1 MPHETAVERRA
12 KWQKSVARN
21 CDRVA
26 PHKTAIVRCRAR
38 LVLFLPRI
46 KRPTTIN
53 LMEIDIE
60 TEPLPTKAARV
71 TEAAQ
76 AIKAT
81 AAPKAAEVTEATKA
95 TAAPKAAE
103 VNSEGGLPPR
113 KRRAVLSIMVTG
125 TTAAC
130 ITQSMLIAALPT
142 IMAEFAI
149 DASAGQLLTTAYIF
163 TLGLISAL
171 TAFLMNRFNS
181 KKLFLASMASF
192 AIGCIAAIFAPNYP
206 CLLVARLVQ
215 AGGAGICLP
224 LVQLVALNVYP
235 KSQYGRATSIV
246 GMIIGFAPAVGP
258 TISGFL
264 IDMWGWRSMF
274 WILGAIGI
282 AVIVLTTISLPDVV
296 KRPDHP
302 VRFDLASTLLYL
314 VGFVALM
321 VGVSLVESS
330 GSFPGVALIII
341 GAGVALLFVF
351 ARRQL
356 RIPNPLLKLACFRNR
371 TFAVSTLLVVLSHIA
386 FMAPS
391 IMVPLFV
398 QDIQGQSATIS
409 GLTILPGAIMM
420 GIMNPFTGRYL
431 DKHGPHRLIVAGCT
445 LIFAG
450 TVAFACI
457 PASVPEWVVTV
468 LYGVRMVGISC
479 LMMPMT
485 AWACTTLSNDDL
497 AQASAITTSFRQVFG
512 SMSASLFIT
521 AMALTSQ
528 NALGV
533 DLAGFDFSFWLQSA
547 VPVIALVIG
556 LFVLPKSKKG

>member
-1 MPHETAVERRA
+1 MQNAA
-12 KWQKSVARN
+12 
-21 CDRVA
+21 
-26 PHKTAIVRCRAR
+26 
-38 LVLFLPRI
+38 
-46 KRPTTIN
+46 
-53 LMEIDIE
+53 EIDQLKSADVGRSTGE
-60 TEPLPTKAARV
+60 SVRAAEPVSASSASS
-71 TEAAQ
+71 
-76 AIKAT
+76 AT
-81 AAPKAAEVTEATKA
+81 ATD
-95 TAAPKAAE
+95 AAPAGTTRD
-103 VNSEGGLPPR
+103 EGGLPPR
-113 KRRAVLSIMVTG
+113 KRRAVLGIMVTG

-149 DASAGQLLTTAYIF
+149 NASAGQLLTTGYIF

-171 TAFLMNRFNS
+171 TAFLMNRFDS

-192 AIGCIAAIFAPNYP
+192 GIGCIAAIFAPNYP
-206 CLLVARLVQ
+206 CLLAARLVQ

-246 GMIIGFAPAVGP
+246 GMIIGFAPAIGP

-264 IDMWGWRSMF
+264 IDLWGWRSMF
-274 WILGAIGI
+274 YILGAIAI
-282 AVIVLTTISLPDVV
+282 AVIVLTALSLPDVV
-296 KRPDHP
+296 KRPDQP
-302 VRFDLASTLLYL
+302 VKFDPASTLLYL
-314 VGFVALM
+314 VGFIALM
-321 VGVSLVESS
+321 VGISVIESDGTFSAGALATTLV
-330 GSFPGVALIII
+330 
-341 GAGVALLFVF
+341 GAAFLFAF

-371 TFAVSTLLVVLSHIA
+371 TFAVSTLLVVLSHVA

-398 QDIQGQSATIS
+398 QDIQGQSATVS

-420 GIMNPFTGRYL
+420 GVMNPITGRYL
-431 DKHGPHRLIVAGCT
+431 DKHGPWRLIVAGCV

-450 TVAFACI
+450 TVAFASI

-468 LYGVRMVGISC
+468 LYGVRMIGISC

-485 AWACTTLSNDDL
+485 AWACTTLGNEDL

-521 AMALTSQ
+521 AMAMTSQ

-533 DLAGFDFSFWLQSA
+533 DLAGFDFSFWLQCA
-547 VPVIALVIG
+547 VPVLALAIG
-556 LFVLPKSKKG
+556 LFALPKPKKD